1 MEFEGATPADLAVL
15 QSQLDAAREAEPDY
29 FKPDNDPEP
38 QAIGESDENPG
49 AEQPKAED
57 NAAAPS
63 AGTSED
69 TENAERGT
77 RNAEEKKP
85 EATAADAAKTAEPQK
100 PDPNAKPLSKFAK
113 NAERLE
119 KTWKGVNESKAAI
132 AAERAEIE
140 AQKAQFAKERQEWEN
155 KQTEKPQH
163 SPEEYEAA
171 AAHWEKQGLLD
182 QADAARAEA
191 KRLRENPPKARTPS
205 AVAAELEAG
214 QRKSWQQVKA
224 EIPEMF
230 EAASPLNIEMKGWLE
245 KNGATHPVM
254 KLAEGPHLI
263 AHFLKMQSE
272 LAKAGQVSSRVPVL
286 EKELA
291 ALTARNKELE
301 QLVSV
306 SGAGPASAASMRPKR
321 FEDMSDEEQETHL
334 KAMARAAN

>member
-1 MEFEGATPADLAVL
+1 MEFEGATPADLAVME
-15 QSQLDAAREAEPDY
+15 SQLKAAMESEPANSQ
-29 FKPDNDPEP
+29 PENDPEP
-38 QAIGESDENPG
+38 QALGESDETPG
-49 AEQPKAED
+49 AQETKP
-57 NAAAPS
+57 NAAEPS
-63 AGTSED
+63 AGTHED
-69 TENAERGT
+69 TKT
-77 RNAEEKKP
+77 KP
-85 EATAADAAKTAEPQK
+85 EAKAADAAAAETK

-113 NAERLE
+113 NQERLD
-119 KTWKGVNESKAAI
+119 KTWKGVNETKAAI
-132 AAERAEIE
+132 AKEREEIE
-140 AQKAQFAKERQEWEN
+140 AQKAQFAKERQEWEA
-155 KQTEKPQH
+155 KQSEKPQH

-205 AVAAELEAG
+205 ASTAELEAG

-230 EAASPLNIEMKGWLE
+230 DAANPLNTEMKGWLE

-263 AHFLKMQSE
+263 AHFLKMKSD

-291 ALTARNKELE
+291 AMTARNKELE

-306 SGAGPASAASMRPKR
+306 SGSGPALLSTKARTI
-321 FEDMSDEEQETHL
+321 EDMSDEEAEAHL
-334 KAMARAAN
+334 KRLASQN